1 MGITFQTNH
10 VKGHQDRKETTEK
23 YNQKRTGLGQE
34 RKKELSREATLTIA
48 AGKLATKSRKK
59 IAPKMRKEQILY
71 PA

>member
-10 VKGHQDRKETTEK
+10 VKGHQDIEETTAK
-23 YNQKRTGLGQE
+23 DHQQRIRKGQD
-34 RKKELSREATLTIA
+34 RKMELSWEAALNIA
-48 AGKLATKSRKK
+48 ADKLASKARKK

>member
-10 VKGHQDRKETTEK
+10 VKGHQDREEMIAKD
-23 YNQKRTGLGQE
+23 NQQRTGKGKD
-34 RKKELSREATLTIA
+34 RKKELSREATLNIA
-48 AGKLATKSRKK
+48 ADELATKARKK